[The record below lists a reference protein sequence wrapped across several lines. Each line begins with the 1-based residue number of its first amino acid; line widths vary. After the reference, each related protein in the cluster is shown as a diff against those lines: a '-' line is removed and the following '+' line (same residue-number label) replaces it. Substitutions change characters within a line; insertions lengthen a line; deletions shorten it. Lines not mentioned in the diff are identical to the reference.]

1 MGQGRTIKSVA
12 ILGLC
17 IASVTMAG
25 GAVLAASRGMGPKA
39 FTTGSLELS
48 VLPASAAVSFS
59 GMAPGDRVTAPIRVR
74 NDGTLPYRYSVTSTA
89 TNADSKA
96 LAGQLDLT
104 IKVGVT
110 SCSDRGFAIDGTVLY
125 GPAKLGS
132 VAGVDVIGDPTQ
144 GFQMG
149 DRTLDAT
156 DGEALCLQVVLP
168 PRTRNAFQGA
178 STTATFTFDAEQDGE
193 AGARPRADLGTDG

>member
-1 MGQGRTIKSVA
+1 MGMAQGSGPPPTDQQRVVDPGADQSAGRTGRS
-12 ILGLC
+12 
-17 IASVTMAG
+17 
-25 GAVLAASRGMGPKA
+25 AV
-39 FTTGSLELS
+39 
-48 VLPASAAVSFS
+48 
-59 GMAPGDRVTAPIRVR
+59 APGDRVTAPIRLS
-74 NDGTLPYRYSVTSTA
+74 NDGTMPYRYSVTSTA

-104 IKVGVT
+104 IKAGVT
-110 SCSDRGFAIDGTVLY
+110 TCSDRGFATDGTVLY

-156 DGEALCLQVVLP
+156 ETEALCMQVVLP

-178 STTATFTFDAEQDGE
+178 STTATATFYAEHNGE
-193 AGARPRADLGTDG
+193 AGTPMSGSGT